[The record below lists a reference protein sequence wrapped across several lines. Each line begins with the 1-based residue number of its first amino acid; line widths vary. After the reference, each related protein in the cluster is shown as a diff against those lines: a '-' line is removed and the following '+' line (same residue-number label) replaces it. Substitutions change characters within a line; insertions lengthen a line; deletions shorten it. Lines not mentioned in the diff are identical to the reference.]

1 MSKLTTSI
9 RLEKNLKE
17 KLERIA
23 EREKR
28 SLNSVIEIALD
39 EWIHVK
45 ETLHPDFIAEIK
57 EALSEVRQGQ
67 IEPYERG

>member
-1 MSKLTTSI
+1 MNKPTTSI

-17 KLERIA
+17 KLEIIA

-39 EWIHVK
+39 EWLHIK
-45 ETLHPDFIAEIK
+45 ETLHPDFVTEIK
-57 EALSEVRQGQ
+57 EALLGVRRGEV
-67 IEPYERG
+67 EHYERG